1 MSHTEQKLTTED
13 TATQKLSIAEQFQRR
28 NQGQAPSQLNNQR
41 VPIYGDKETANIK
54 TKPLTWRLAHHD
66 AILDLETYQS
76 LRGFEGLKAALDMEP
91 KKVGNMIKE
100 ANVRG
105 RGGAGFNAGL
115 KWSFMTP
122 PDGGPRYLICNA
134 DEMEPGTFKDRL
146 LMERLPLQ
154 LIEGMLITAHA
165 IGATDGYIFIRGEY
179 IVAAQRLMAAI
190 DECLANN
197 LLGDNILGSDFS
209 FNLHVHTGAGRYI
222 CGEET
227 ALINCLEGRRANPRT
242 KPPFP
247 QISGAW
253 GRPTVVN
260 NVETLSNMPS
270 ILVNGTEWYKSLPNE
285 KGNSEVPGTKI
296 FGCSGLVND
305 PGLWELP
312 FGYTAREIIE
322 DFAGGMKDGKR
333 LKAWL
338 PGGASTDFLT
348 PEHLDVPMDFDNI
361 QKAGSRMGTGLIMVV
376 DESQDMV
383 SLLKNLEIF
392 FQRESCGWCTPCR
405 DGLPWGVK
413 LLTALEEGQG
423 QQGDIEKLEDLTKNL
438 WLGKTF
444 CAHAPGAMEPLM
456 SALKYF
462 RQEFDDRIVKPTT
475 EVDAETSQWA
485 ESEIKKVMSSMVNS
499 SPAVTSSTGADSDTK
514 AGAET
519 GVNTPA
525 SKPSDVK

>member
-1 MSHTEQKLTTED
+1 MSLTISEQ
-13 TATQKLSIAEQFQRR
+13 IARR
-28 NQGQAPSQLNNQR
+28 SQGKAPSQLNDQR
-41 VPIYGDKETANIK
+41 IPVYGDKATATSE

-66 AILDLETYQS
+66 AVLDLATYES
-76 LRGFEGLKAALDMEP
+76 LRGFEALKMALNQSPADTL
-91 KKVGNMIKE
+91 NTIKE
-100 ANVRG
+100 AVVKG
-105 RGGAGFNAGL
+105 RGGAGFPAGI
-115 KWSFMTP
+115 KWSLMAP
-122 PDGGPRYLICNA
+122 PDGGPRYLVCNA

-154 LIEGMLITAHA
+154 LIEGMLISAYA
-165 IGATDGYIFIRGEY
+165 IGATAGYIFIRGEY
-179 IVAAQRLMAAI
+179 ILAAERLTAAL
-190 DECLANN
+190 EELRANN
-197 LLGDNILGSDFS
+197 LVGDNILGSDFS
-209 FNLHVHTGAGRYI
+209 FDLHVHTGAGRYI

-247 QISGAW
+247 QVAGAW

-260 NVETLSNMPS
+260 NVETLHNVSAI
-270 ILVNGTEWYKSLPNE
+270 ILHGSKWYQDLPKA
-285 KGNSEVPGTKI
+285 KGVVETPGTKL

-322 DFAGGMKDGKR
+322 DFAGGMQEGKK

-348 PEHLDVPMDFDNI
+348 AEHLDTVVDFDTI

-376 DESQDMV
+376 DEEQDMV
-383 SLLKNLEIF
+383 PLLRNLEIF

-413 LLTALEEGQG
+413 LLTAINDGQG
-423 QQGDIEKLEDLTKNL
+423 QIGDVEKLEELTRDL
-438 WLGKTF
+438 WIGKTF

-456 SALKYF
+456 SAIKYF
-462 RQEFDDRIVKPTT
+462 RPEFDQKIAQAVGEDVIKAAAHQQSEVK
-475 EVDAETSQWA
+475 
-485 ESEIKKVMSSMVNS
+485 
-499 SPAVTSSTGADSDTK
+499 
-514 AGAET
+514 
-519 GVNTPA
+519 
-525 SKPSDVK
+525 

>member
-1 MSHTEQKLTTED
+1 MSLTISEQ
-13 TATQKLSIAEQFQRR
+13 IARR
-28 NQGQAPSQLNNQR
+28 AQGKAPSQLNDQR
-41 VPIYGDKETANIK
+41 IPVYGDKATATSE

-66 AILDLETYQS
+66 AILDLATYES
-76 LRGFEGLKAALDMEP
+76 LRGFEALKIALNQSPADTL
-91 KKVGNMIKE
+91 NTIKE
-100 ANVRG
+100 AVVKG
-105 RGGAGFNAGL
+105 RGGAGFPAGI
-115 KWSFMTP
+115 KWSLMAP
-122 PDGGPRYLICNA
+122 PDGGPRYLVCNA

-154 LIEGMLITAHA
+154 LIEGMLISAYA
-165 IGATDGYIFIRGEY
+165 IGATAGYIFIRGEY
-179 IVAAQRLMAAI
+179 ILAAERLTAAL
-190 DECLANN
+190 EELRANN
-197 LLGDNILGSDFS
+197 LVGDNILGSDFS
-209 FNLHVHTGAGRYI
+209 FDLHVHTGAGRYI

-247 QISGAW
+247 QVAGAW

-260 NVETLSNMPS
+260 NVETLHNVSAI
-270 ILVNGTEWYKSLPNE
+270 ILHGSKWYQDLPKA
-285 KGNSEVPGTKI
+285 KGVVETPGTKL

-322 DFAGGMKDGKR
+322 DFAGGMQEGKK

-348 PEHLDVPMDFDNI
+348 AEHLDTVVDFDTI

-376 DESQDMV
+376 DEEQDMV
-383 SLLKNLEIF
+383 PLLRNLEVF

-413 LLTALEEGQG
+413 LLTAINDGQG
-423 QQGDIEKLEDLTKNL
+423 QIGDVEKLEELTRDL
-438 WLGKTF
+438 WIGKTF

-456 SALKYF
+456 SAIKYF
-462 RQEFDDRIVKPTT
+462 RSEFDQKIAQAVGEDVIEAAAHQQPEVK
-475 EVDAETSQWA
+475 
-485 ESEIKKVMSSMVNS
+485 
-499 SPAVTSSTGADSDTK
+499 
-514 AGAET
+514 
-519 GVNTPA
+519 
-525 SKPSDVK
+525 